1 MLIYLHFFNSYHSLD
16 NDGTEVWFET
26 SSFSVDFYRKN
37 LRTGGI
43 IIAFFFTPNL
53 GATPKHLRMSYQL
66 AKQLWKI
73 FSWSI
78 WTYTLWV
85 DTLVSL
91 YEANA
96 LIYTGS
102 GTVTVDKTSHKNEH
116 LSNGDYFA
124 IIAFCSHSIL
134 LTNYAKNEPVRAP

>member
-1 MLIYLHFFNSYHSLD
+1 M
-16 NDGTEVWFET
+16 
-26 SSFSVDFYRKN
+26 
-37 LRTGGI
+37 
-43 IIAFFFTPNL
+43 
-53 GATPKHLRMSYQL
+53 
-66 AKQLWKI
+66 
-73 FSWSI
+73 
-78 WTYTLWV
+78 

-116 LSNGDYFA
+116 FSNGDYFA